1 MARKKYGIDGLMEY
15 QGCFHAGKTEINVHF
30 KGGMLTAYGV
40 TPATFSTDNKLI
52 QFVIENSREFKGGRI
67 KLIEAD
73 YSEEEILAERE
84 AARKQAE
91 AAAQKQAEALAK
103 QQAAAEAAAKA
114 QQQSEPSEGRSV
126 MKFSDWGE
134 ARQWLLDQ
142 GVAASELTGN
152 KKISAKAEQLGYRL
166 EVE

>member
-67 KLIEAD
+67 KLLEAD

-84 AARKQAE
+84 AA
-91 AAAQKQAEALAK
+91 QKQAEALAQ

-114 QQQSEPSEGRSV
+114 QQQSEPTDGSSV

>member
-67 KLIEAD
+67 KLLEAD
-73 YSEEEILAERE
+73 YSEEEILAARE
-84 AARKQAE
+84 
-91 AAAQKQAEALAK
+91 AAQKQAEALAK

-114 QQQSEPSEGRSV
+114 QQQSEPTDGSSV

>member
-67 KLIEAD
+67 KLLEAD

-91 AAAQKQAEALAK
+91 ALAQ
-103 QQAAAEAAAKA
+103 QQAAAEAAVKD
-114 QQQSEPSEGRSV
+114 QQQSEPTDGSSV

-152 KKISAKAEQLGYRL
+152 KKIAAKAEQLGYRL

>member
-73 YSEEEILAERE
+73 YSEEEILAARE
-84 AARKQAE
+84 
-91 AAAQKQAEALAK
+91 AAQKQAEALAQ

-152 KKISAKAEQLGYRL
+152 KKISAKAEQLGYTL